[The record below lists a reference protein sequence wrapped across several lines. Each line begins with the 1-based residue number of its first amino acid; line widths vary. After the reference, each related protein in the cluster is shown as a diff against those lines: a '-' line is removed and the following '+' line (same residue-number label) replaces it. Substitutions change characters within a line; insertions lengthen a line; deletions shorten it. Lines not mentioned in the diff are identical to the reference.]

1 MKFFRLNYAVFST
14 LCSCFTVAVVVAFII
29 CWAPFHAQRL
39 LAIYGLRTG
48 EKPSSAIL
56 ALYTV
61 LTYTSGILYYLSATI
76 NPILYNIMSNRF
88 RRAFKVSTRKNQKK
102 TMQYNYL
109 LNEKWCISHLYN
121 RYNLNFIKV
130 FYDDNK

>member
-1 MKFFRLNYAVFST
+1 MNIISNPALPVSCLKFHFIELRMYFHFSRVYF
-14 LCSCFTVAVVVAFII
+14 SVIVAVVVAFII

-48 EKPSSAIL
+48 EKPSNAIYT
-56 ALYTV
+56 LYTV

-88 RRAFKVSTRKNQKK
+88 RRAFKVS
-102 TMQYNYL
+102 
-109 LNEKWCISHLYN
+109 
-121 RYNLNFIKV
+121 FIFKLCRV
-130 FYDDNK
+130 VIW

>member
-1 MKFFRLNYAVFST
+1 MLRFVFV
-14 LCSCFTVAVVVAFII
+14 LVAVVVAFII

-48 EKPSSAIL
+48 EKPSNAAL
-56 ALYTV
+56 TLYTI

-88 RRAFKVSTRKNQKK
+88 RRAFKVSCF
-102 TMQYNYL
+102 L
-109 LNEKWCISHLYN
+109 LGFVDWMIG
-121 RYNLNFIKV
+121 IGT
-130 FYDDNK
+130 